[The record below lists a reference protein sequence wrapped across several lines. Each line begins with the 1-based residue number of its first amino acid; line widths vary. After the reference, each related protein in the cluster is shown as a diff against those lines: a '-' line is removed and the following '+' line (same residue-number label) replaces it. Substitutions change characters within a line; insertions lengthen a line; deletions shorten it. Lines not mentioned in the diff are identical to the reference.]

1 MVSSILS
8 LALLLVDHP
17 HNVLLKWIVSVYFL
31 NFFKVFAFYL
41 LLIADLLLWE
51 FVFTLSAS
59 PIKATQNPLNKMKFA
74 QSAYLLNVII
84 HIDVE
89 NWNKLNQY
97 TGFVQN

>member
-1 MVSSILS
+1 M
-8 LALLLVDHP
+8 
-17 HNVLLKWIVSVYFL
+17 
-31 NFFKVFAFYL
+31 KVFAFYL

-59 PIKATQNPLNKMKFA
+59 PIKATQNPLNKIKFA

-84 HIDVE
+84 HIDE
-89 NWNKLNQY
+89 DWKKLNQY